1 MKKKYYKPEVVCI
14 PMIADRVMK
23 TNSQTETDEQ
33 FGKEITY
40 DEEKEMFF
48 KSRNVWDSF
57 EEDF

>member
-14 PMIADRVMK
+14 PMVADSVMK

-48 KSRNVWDSF
+48 RFRNVWDDF
-57 EEDF
+57 E